1 MKRVVTASLGIFSF
15 CCYLAP
21 CFAADP
27 KLTDD
32 DRIEILR
39 GLTAEYATVK
49 TYLPRSKKP
58 LEIDSH
64 GNWDKD
70 KWQEAGREFGPAAR
84 IGDLV
89 QITKVN
95 IENDKILLEINGGM
109 KGKGH
114 WYDHVQV
121 GMGGN
126 TGPINSGQNSNAPS
140 GTNVVILF
148 DKRVPPVKSAELK
161 KLLSPVLDFDKHS
174 ATVNYVETLPAP
186 VQEAIKQKKAIE
198 GMDREQVILA
208 MGKPRH
214 KERATD
220 KDGDELEDWIYGEPP
235 GIITFVTFTG
245 SKVSKVRDAYAGVGG
260 STAAPLPPH

>member
-1 MKRVVTASLGIFSF
+1 MRRISIIAVLFLTHG
-15 CCYLAP
+15 
-21 CFAADP
+21 FAGDT

-32 DRIEILR
+32 DRIELLR

-58 LEIDSH
+58 LEFDSH
-64 GNWDKD
+64 GNWDKE

-89 QITKVN
+89 QITKVS
-95 IENDKILLEINGGM
+95 IESDKILLEINGGM

-121 GMGGN
+121 GMGGGTAPVN
-126 TGPINSGQNSNAPS
+126 TNQNTNAPS
-140 GTNVVILF
+140 GTYLAVVF
-148 DKRVPPVKSAELK
+148 DKRVPPVKTAELK
-161 KLLSPVLDFDKHS
+161 KLLAPVLDFEKHS

-198 GMDREQVILA
+198 GMDRDQVILA

-220 KDGDELEDWIYGEPP
+220 KEGAEIEDWIYGEPP
-235 GIITFVTFTG
+235 GIITFVVFTG
-245 SKVSKVRDAYAGVGG
+245 SKVSKVRESYASVGG
-260 STAAPLPPH
+260 STAAPLQPH

>member
-1 MKRVVTASLGIFSF
+1 MKCIFISAV
-15 CCYLAP
+15 LLVAP
-21 CFAADP
+21 CFAGDA

-39 GLTAEYATVK
+39 GMTAEYATVK

-58 LEIDSH
+58 LEFDSH
-64 GNWDKD
+64 GNWDKE
-70 KWQEAGREFGPAAR
+70 KWQDAGREFGPAAR

-89 QITKVN
+89 QVTKVT
-95 IENDKILLEINGGM
+95 IEGDKILLEINGGM

-121 GMGGN
+121 GMGGSTSPVSTNQN
-126 TGPINSGQNSNAPS
+126 TNAPS
-140 GTNVVILF
+140 GTYIAVLF

-161 KLLSPVLDFDKHS
+161 KLLAPVLDFDKHS

-198 GMDREQVILA
+198 GMDRDQVILA

-220 KDGDELEDWIYGEPP
+220 KEGAEMEDWIYGEPP

-245 SKVSKVRDAYAGVGG
+245 SKVSKVREAYAAVGG
-260 STAAPLPPH
+260 STAAPLQPH

>member
-1 MKRVVTASLGIFSF
+1 MKQVSLAAITLLPLLTP
-15 CCYLAP
+15 CY
-21 CFAADP
+21 AADT

-32 DRIEILR
+32 DRIELVR

-58 LEIDSH
+58 LEFDSH

-84 IGDLV
+84 VGDLV
-89 QITKVN
+89 QVTKVG
-95 IENDKILLEINGGM
+95 IETDKIVLEINGGL
-109 KGKGH
+109 KGKGR

-121 GMGGN
+121 GMGGGMAPVN
-126 TGPINSGQNSNAPS
+126 GNQNSNAPS
-140 GTNVVILF
+140 GTSMEILF
-148 DKRVPPVKSAELK
+148 DKHVPPIKSADLK
-161 KLLSPVLDFDKHS
+161 KLLTPVLDFDKHS

-186 VQEAIKQKKAIE
+186 VQEAIKQKKALV
-198 GMDREQVILA
+198 GMDREEVLLA

-220 KDGDELEDWIYGEPP
+220 KDGADIEDWIYGDPP
-235 GIITFVTFTG
+235 GVITFVTFTG
-245 SKVSKVRDAYAGVGG
+245 SKVSQVREAYASVGG
-260 STAAPLPPH
+260 STAPSLPPH

>member
-1 MKRVVTASLGIFSF
+1 MRRIFLAAVLLSPGLVRVTP
-15 CCYLAP
+15 CYG
-21 CFAADP
+21 ADP

-32 DRIEILR
+32 DKIEILR

-58 LEIDSH
+58 LEFDSN
-64 GNWDKD
+64 GNWDKE

-89 QITKVN
+89 QITKVG
-95 IENDKILLEINGGM
+95 IEGDKILLEINNGM

-121 GMGGN
+121 GMGGGMAPVN
-126 TGPINSGQNSNAPS
+126 TNQNTNAPS
-140 GTNVVILF
+140 GTNLALLF
-148 DKRVPPVKSAELK
+148 DKHVPPLKAAEIK
-161 KLLSPVLDFDKHS
+161 KMLAPILDFEKHS
-174 ATVNYVETLPAP
+174 ATTNYVETLPAP

-198 GMDREQVILA
+198 GMDRDQVLLA
-208 MGKPRH
+208 LGRPRH

-220 KDGDELEDWIYGEPP
+220 KDGTETEDWIYGQPP
-235 GIITFVTFTG
+235 GIITFVTFNG
-245 SKVSKVRDAYAGVGG
+245 SKVVKVREAYAGVGG
-260 STAAPLPPH
+260 STSAPLPPR